1 MFAYSAA
8 FARHGRG
15 VAMLIVEQKKG
26 VCMCVCIYICVCV
39 GVGVRLSACLPACLS
54 VCLSVICLPVGM
66 SVCLSVCLFVCLGE
80 FFFTNQGGL
89 RGSGCP
95 YPCTAPAP
103 PVPGKRVRASG

>member
-1 MFAYSAA
+1 M
-8 FARHGRG
+8 R
-15 VAMLIVEQKKG
+15 IVEIKKK
-26 VCMCVCIYICVCV
+26 VCVCV
-39 GVGVRLSACLPACLS
+39 GVYVFIYVYALVCLSACLPACLS